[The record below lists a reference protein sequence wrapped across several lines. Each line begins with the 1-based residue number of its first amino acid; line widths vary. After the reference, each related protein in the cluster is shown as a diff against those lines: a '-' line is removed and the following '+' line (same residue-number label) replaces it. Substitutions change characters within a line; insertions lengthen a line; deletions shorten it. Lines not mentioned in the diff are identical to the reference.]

1 MKVCLSFVVFIG
13 GTLMDFM
20 AKNSF
25 VPLCFTRYTFVTR
38 RLYLA
43 ESSSSDDFDESE
55 ILDADLELLLVDLG
69 LVVVFGSRMSFLL
82 SEKMIYVLREGQI
95 LLLAK

>member
-1 MKVCLSFVVFIG
+1 
-13 GTLMDFM
+13 MDFM